1 MPEDARN
8 RFAEDVF
15 GHVIT
20 KDGKVLISW
29 QGRTVTTVAGKAAEK
44 LIARLATADRREV
57 QHLLARA
64 PGEMHGELHAL
75 GLAARQRRRGLAEP
89 DVAET
94 HVDQR
99 AEVPRDGRHRLE
111 EAHEEE
117 VNQPCREARP
127 GEGCGDNEC
136 DDRQVGDHPCG
147 NVALGD
153 SAIEPARIRQ

>member
-64 PGEMHGELHAL
+64 TGHFKH
-75 GLAARQRRRGLAEP
+75 
-89 DVAET
+89 
-94 HVDQR
+94 
-99 AEVPRDGRHRLE
+99 
-111 EAHEEE
+111 
-117 VNQPCREARP
+117 
-127 GEGCGDNEC
+127 
-136 DDRQVGDHPCG
+136 
-147 NVALGD
+147 
-153 SAIEPARIRQ
+153 